1 MEICNTNRLI
11 KSLKIPP
18 LFNWKFLGGLKKL
31 NKGNEPMIKE
41 MKNKELVKF
50 LKKLTKK
57 QLIKELKLVDKKIA
71 NLGIRR
77 YASWDLNTEENKL
90 IDKRFFLNTELKKR
104 K

>member
-1 MEICNTNRLI
+1 
-11 KSLKIPP
+11 
-18 LFNWKFLGGLKKL
+18 
-31 NKGNEPMIKE
+31 MIKE
-41 MKNKELVKF
+41 I
-50 LKKLTKK
+50 KKLTKK
-57 QLIKELKLVDKKIA
+57 QLIKELKLIDKKIT